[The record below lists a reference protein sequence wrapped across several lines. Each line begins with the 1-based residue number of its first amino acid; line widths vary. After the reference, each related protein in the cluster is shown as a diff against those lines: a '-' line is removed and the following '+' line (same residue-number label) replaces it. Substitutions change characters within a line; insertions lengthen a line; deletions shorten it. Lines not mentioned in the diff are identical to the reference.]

1 MKTYTT
7 NVTHHEGFSTN
18 SNYHYMKITTD
29 FIWKIVTQEQAEII
43 FASELFDLYELR
55 DDDSESL
62 IEAFSEIKAIFEN
75 GNKVGIEVG
84 FIKTKDED
92 I

>member
-1 MKTYTT
+1 MRTYTT
-7 NVTHHEGFSTN
+7 TVTNHGGFAV
-18 SNYHYMKITTD
+18 NYHLMKITQD
-29 FIWKIVTQEQAEII
+29 NFVWKLVTQEQAEFI

-62 IEAFSEIKAIFEN
+62 IKNFYEIKGIFEN

-84 FIKTKDED
+84 FIKTKDEN